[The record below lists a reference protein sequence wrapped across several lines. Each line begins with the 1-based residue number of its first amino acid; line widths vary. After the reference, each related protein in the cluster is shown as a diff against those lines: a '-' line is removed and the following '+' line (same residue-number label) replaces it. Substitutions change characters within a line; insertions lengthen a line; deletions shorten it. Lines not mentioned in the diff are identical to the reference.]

1 MSRGSAARR
10 SRRRA
15 LEALRGM
22 GIPPTRYG
30 QYPHEFS
37 GGMRQRIMIALA
49 LVLQPAVI
57 VADEPTTA
65 LDVLVEAQ
73 ILRILADLRAQ
84 LRHGAAAD
92 HAQPRDRRR
101 GVRPRGGDVR
111 RAGSSSRAR
120 PTTSRPSRR
129 IRTRASCCARRSRC
143 RRRRCTRSRARR
155 RTSSTRRRRAASI
168 RAARTRCRSARPT
181 GRRRSSLGSARRVS
195 AGCTRARTIPAGAE
209 APLEREALA
218 VADEA

>member
-1 MSRGSAARR
+1 
-10 SRRRA
+10 
-15 LEALRGM
+15 M
-22 GIPPTRYG
+22 GIPPTRYR

-49 LVLQPAVI
+49 LVLRPKLL

-73 ILRILADLRAQ
+73 ILRILADLRRE

-101 GVRPRGGDVR
+101 GVRPGRGDVR
-111 RAGSSSRAR
+111 RPDRRAGRRRATSS
-120 PTTSRPSRR
+120 PSRR
-129 IRTRASCCARRSRC
+129 IRTRGSCCARRSRSTTTELHSIPGAPPDLVDPPPGC
-143 RRRRCTRSRARR
+143 RFHPRCPDAMQVC
-155 RTSSTRRRRAASI
+155 AAKSPI
-168 RAARTRCRSARPT
+168 EAQLGAAGAS
-181 GRRRSSLGSARRVS
+181 S
-195 AGCTRARTIPAGAE
+195 AGCTAPSRRSRRAGRGRSSA
-209 APLEREALA
+209 RRSR